1 MRLCSPFLTFSLF
14 LRSCACCALSFFCTA
29 ALSRSSPLIEAFV
42 GRAAFFFTDVF
53 LFRVDVL
60 LAAGFFFPVAAFLVV
75 FDVVVRCF
83 ALLLVCA
90 GMAAHS
96 VSAIRNVMM
105 RCMNYLDC
113 YSIFV

>member
-1 MRLCSPFLTFSLF
+1 
-14 LRSCACCALSFFCTA
+14 
-29 ALSRSSPLIEAFV
+29 LIEAFV

-60 LAAGFFFPVAAFLVV
+60 LAAVFFFPAEAFLAV

-105 RCMNYLDC
+105 RCMNYLGW
-113 YSIFV
+113 YSIFCLMG